1 MHAVDDTPEMDTELG
16 ESVQNPCVLLFNAN
30 DPSAGSGL
38 AADVLAVASMGVH
51 AMPVTTGVFLRD
63 TRSIDG
69 FHALPDEWVTE
80 QAQTVMQDVEP
91 TVIKVGFAGS
101 ASNLAAIAQLADDY
115 DAIPLLAVM
124 PDLSWWTEDQIDEY
138 QEAMTQLLPQ
148 VSVLVGNYNTLLR
161 WLLPDWDAQRQP
173 LPRDL
178 AQAASSYGVPYT
190 LVTGHLRDDQH
201 LDNVLC
207 TPESIVYQCHFE
219 RIDAPF
225 LGAGDTLSAALT
237 ALLATGMDL
246 PQACAEALQYVDQ
259 ALIHGHRP
267 GMGHVLPSLLFWAQ
281 AESDEDEG
289 AVAGDPLSK
298 DAPAKGLADL
308 NPLWSSFDH
317 ETRH

>member
-1 MHAVDDTPEMDTELG
+1 MHADDEPLEMDAETD
-16 ESVQNPCVLLFNAN
+16 ESVPHPSVLVFNAN
-30 DPSAGSGL
+30 DPCAGSGL
-38 AADVLAVASMGVH
+38 AADTLAMASMGVH

-63 TRSIDG
+63 TRSVEG
-69 FHALPDEWVTE
+69 FHALPDEWVLE
-80 QAQTVMQDVEP
+80 QAQSVMHDVAP

-115 DAIPLLAVM
+115 EAIPLLAVM
-124 PDLSWWTEDQIDEY
+124 PDLSWWTEAHIDDY

-148 VSVLVGNYNTLLR
+148 VSVLVGSYNTLLR

-173 LPRDL
+173 TPRDL
-178 AQAASSYGVPYT
+178 AQAASAYGVPYT
-190 LVTGHLRDDQH
+190 LVTGLLRDDQH

-207 TPESIVYQCHFE
+207 TPDSIVYQCHVE

-267 GMGHVLPSLLFWAQ
+267 GMGHVLPALLFWAQ
-281 AESDEDEG
+281 AETDEEEGEG
-289 AVAGDPLSK
+289 AAPSGQDQAAKDLS
-298 DAPAKGLADL
+298 DL
-308 NPLWSSFDH
+308 NPLWSSFHH